1 MDWRADEYRQ
11 CLLSAAVVLLL
22 ALYGKQLRIQAG
34 GVGSITLA
42 RVKQLYQIGYPAA
55 VEQFIFQL
63 GFIGF
68 LWLVAY
74 YGTAPYAAYGIGVQI
89 LSLSF
94 VVGFG
99 FSIAGATLVGQYLGA
114 QQPEAAAKQGWRAT
128 RLAIISMMS
137 LSMVIMFFAR
147 EISSYLIDDAE
158 VIHYTVIF
166 IYILGFAQP
175 LMGIEFTLSGCLRG
189 AGDTRYPL
197 LATMVGLIGVRV
209 GLAAL
214 FTYLGL
220 SVTWIFA
227 ALLGDYLIKALML
240 SHRFRSGRWKN
251 KMKRYGF
258 DTTP

>member
-1 MDWRADEYRQ
+1 
-11 CLLSAAVVLLL
+11 LSFTVAAFVLL
-22 ALYGKQLRIQAG
+22 ALWYGKRLKVRAG
-34 GVGSITLA
+34 GAGSLTWHRI
-42 RVKQLYQIGYPAA
+42 KQLYHIGYPAA

-63 GFIGF
+63 GFVGF
-68 LWLVAY
+68 LWIVAH
-74 YGTAPYAAYGIGVQI
+74 YGTEPYAAYGIGVQI

-99 FSIAGATLVGQYLGA
+99 FSIAGATLVGQHLGA
-114 QQPEAAAKQGWRAT
+114 QQPEAAAHQGWRAT
-128 RLAIISMMS
+128 RLAIGSMMS
-137 LSMVIMFFAR
+137 LSIVIMFFAR
-147 EISSYLIDDAE
+147 EISSYLIADPL

-214 FTYLGL
+214 FAALEL

-227 ALLGDYLIKALML
+227 ALLGDYLIKAAML
-240 SHRFRSGRWKN
+240 THRFRSGRWKN
-251 KMKRYGF
+251 KMKRYELS
-258 DTTP
+258 PA